1 MEECL
6 RLTFGELRRIAGH
19 VEFIVN
25 LALGL
30 KGIELLYIAVER
42 LIRGDAIII
51 LEEREGVHRH
61 ELHLYRAVL
70 HLSSERT
77 LVLLVGHVL
86 VGHHHTIVL
95 LRVYLTTLTHLAS
108 LVLAPAWL
116 NAQMLVHLSLQ
127 DTEFIHFGLG
137 GHAQTAVSLCTIRQA
152 SPEVGELTD
161 YGAVVTDGRLQVS
174 RAVMQKGTIEDGKII
189 LRLHMDDIIEV
200 GNSPVVVTQLHTQL
214 STVIMCQEVIGI
226 KVYST
231 VIIFHSTSQ
240 VVVIVS
246 RQGTVDIVG
255 HNLGLEVDGLAQELV
270 SVLPL
275 LAGKGYKRS
284 RGPCVAVKGVYLQT
298 LVQPLGGRHSV
309 LLLQTYLRIERISIG
324 EARPLAYD
332 GVKVIMGLG
341 ILLEIHLAEG
351 SVEPIVTL
359 VGIEADG
366 MSVIVNGF
374 LVFILTHVGNG
385 TQIVQP
391 VDVGIEFEGLGHVIL
406 STAIVLKVE
415 LGDATILPGA
425 IEVRFEN
432 DNLIEILYGEH
443 VVLIVQ
449 GYLSTKHK
457 PVGIILGN
465 GLARNKK
472 DNEEHYRRCNP
483 RLHAHTGVRDC
494 SLRVIL

>member
-51 LEEREGVHRH
+51 LKEREGVHRH

-200 GNSPVVVTQLHTQL
+200 GNSPVVIAQLHTQL
-214 STVIMCQEVIGI
+214 STVVMCQEVIGI

-298 LVQPLGGRHSV
+298 LVQCPSLAD
-309 LLLQTYLRIERISIG
+309 IS
-324 EARPLAYD
+324 P
-332 GVKVIMGLG
+332 
-341 ILLEIHLAEG
+341 H
-351 SVEPIVTL
+351 
-359 VGIEADG
+359 
-366 MSVIVNGF
+366 
-374 LVFILTHVGNG
+374 
-385 TQIVQP
+385 
-391 VDVGIEFEGLGHVIL
+391 
-406 STAIVLKVE
+406 
-415 LGDATILPGA
+415 
-425 IEVRFEN
+425 
-432 DNLIEILYGEH
+432 
-443 VVLIVQ
+443 
-449 GYLSTKHK
+449 
-457 PVGIILGN
+457 
-465 GLARNKK
+465 
-472 DNEEHYRRCNP
+472 
-483 RLHAHTGVRDC
+483 
-494 SLRVIL
+494 